1 MKPVFP
7 FCDII
12 YEKEG
17 DGYVNKQSSR
27 TKLFHLQK
35 HKGNII
41 VPGGA
46 IYEDELVYVGHVHWD
61 SEETYL
67 GYVMIDIKRHVPG
80 LAELTDE
87 EAKAFGLITSRVSK
101 ALKESE
107 GAEHIYTFVS
117 GNGVPHMHMHI
128 IPRYPNTPKEFW
140 SPSEIAN
147 GLAHHM
153 VTQRKSKTMRKNTR
167 VYGE

>member
-1 MKPVFP
+1 MKIRNTKPVFP

-17 DGYVNKQSSR
+17 DGYVNKQSNR

-35 HKGNII
+35 HIGNII

-80 LAELTDE
+80 LAE
-87 EAKAFGLITSRVSK
+87 
-101 ALKESE
+101 
-107 GAEHIYTFVS
+107 
-117 GNGVPHMHMHI
+117 
-128 IPRYPNTPKEFW
+128 PN
-140 SPSEIAN
+140 
-147 GLAHHM
+147 
-153 VTQRKSKTMRKNTR
+153 R
-167 VYGE
+167 

>member
-1 MKPVFP
+1 MKRKVMDMSTNNQIEQNCFI
-7 FCDII
+7 C
-12 YEKEG
+12 E
-17 DGYVNKQSSR
+17 
-27 TKLFHLQK
+27 K

-46 IYEDELVYVGHVHWD
+46 IYEDELVYVG
-61 SEETYL
+61 
-67 GYVMIDIKRHVPG
+67 HVPG

-140 SPSEIAN
+140 SPSEIAKWT
-147 GLAHHM
+147 GAPYGDAAKIKKLCERIREYM
-153 VTQRKSKTMRKNTR
+153 VSEYAYNK
-167 VYGE
+167 

>member
-1 MKPVFP
+1 MDMSINNPADKNCFI
-7 FCDII
+7 C
-12 YEKEG
+12 EKH
-17 DGYVNKQSSR
+17 N
-27 TKLFHLQK
+27 
-35 HKGNII
+35 GNIT

-46 IYEDELVYVGHVHWD
+46 IYEDDLIYVGHVHWEK
-61 SEETYL
+61 EETYL

-80 LAELTDE
+80 LAELTED

-128 IPRYPNTPKEFW
+128 IPRYPNTTKEFW
-140 SPSEIAN
+140 SPTEVANWTGAPYGNSNEI
-147 GLAHHM
+147 
-153 VTQRKSKTMRKNTR
+153 KKTMRKNTK
-167 VYGE
+167 VYGK

>member
-1 MKPVFP
+1 MKRMVMDMSTNNQVEQNCFI
-7 FCDII
+7 C
-12 YEKEG
+12 E
-17 DGYVNKQSSR
+17 
-27 TKLFHLQK
+27 K

-46 IYEDELVYVGHVHWD
+46 IYEDELVYVGHVYWD

-87 EAKAFGLITSRVSK
+87 EAKALGLITSRVSK

-107 GAEHIYTFVS
+107 GAEHIYT
-117 GNGVPHMHMHI
+117 
-128 IPRYPNTPKEFW
+128 
-140 SPSEIAN
+140 
-147 GLAHHM
+147 
-153 VTQRKSKTMRKNTR
+153 
-167 VYGE
+167 

>member
-1 MKPVFP
+1 MKIRNTKPVFL
-7 FCDII
+7 FVIL
-12 YEKEG
+12 YMKKEG
-17 DGYVNKQSSR
+17 DGYVNKQSNR

-35 HKGNII
+35 HIGNII

-101 ALKESE
+101 ALKERE

-140 SPSEIAN
+140 SPTEIAN

-153 VTQRKSKTMRKNTR
+153 VTKRK
-167 VYGE
+167 

>member
-1 MKPVFP
+1 MSTNNQVERKCFI
-7 FCDII
+7 C
-12 YEKEG
+12 E
-17 DGYVNKQSSR
+17 
-27 TKLFHLQK
+27 K
-35 HKGNII
+35 HKGNIT

-67 GYVMIDIKRHVPG
+67 GYVMIDIKRHIPG

-87 EAKAFGLITSRVSK
+87 EAKTFGLITSRVSK

-117 GNGVPHMHMHI
+117 G
-128 IPRYPNTPKEFW
+128 
-140 SPSEIAN
+140 
-147 GLAHHM
+147 
-153 VTQRKSKTMRKNTR
+153 
-167 VYGE
+167 

>member
-1 MKPVFP
+1 M
-7 FCDII
+7 
-12 YEKEG
+12 
-17 DGYVNKQSSR
+17 R
-27 TKLFHLQK
+27 K
-35 HKGNII
+35 HKGNIT

-46 IYEDELVYVGHVHWD
+46 IYEDELVYVGHVYWD

-107 GAEHIYTFVS
+107 GAEHIYTLFQEMVY
-117 GNGVPHMHMHI
+117 HI
-128 IPRYPNTPKEFW
+128 CICTSYRVMQ
-140 SPSEIAN
+140 I
-147 GLAHHM
+147 H
-153 VTQRKSKTMRKNTR
+153 QKSFGHRLK
-167 VYGE
+167 

>member
-1 MKPVFP
+1 MNMSTNDQV
-7 FCDII
+7 
-12 YEKEG
+12 
-17 DGYVNKQSSR
+17 
-27 TKLFHLQK
+27 KLNCFICEK

-101 ALKESE
+101 ALKASE

-128 IPRYPNTPKEFW
+128 IPRYENTPKEFW
-140 SPSEIAN
+140 SPTEVAKWN
-147 GLAHHM
+147 GAPYGDAE
-153 VTQRKSKTMRKNTR
+153 KSKTMRKITK

>member
-1 MKPVFP
+1 MDMPTNNQEEQNCFI
-7 FCDII
+7 C
-12 YEKEG
+12 E
-17 DGYVNKQSSR
+17 
-27 TKLFHLQK
+27 K
-35 HKGNII
+35 HKGNIT

-87 EAKAFGLITSRVSK
+87 EAKRFGLISSRVSK
-101 ALKESE
+101 ALKASE

-117 GNGVPHMHMHI
+117 GMVYHI
-128 IPRYPNTPKEFW
+128 CICTSYRVMQ
-140 SPSEIAN
+140 I
-147 GLAHHM
+147 H
-153 VTQRKSKTMRKNTR
+153 QKSFGHRLK
-167 VYGE
+167 

>member
-1 MKPVFP
+1 MDMSTNNQIEQNCFICK
-7 FCDII
+7 
-12 YEKEG
+12 
-17 DGYVNKQSSR
+17 
-27 TKLFHLQK
+27 K
-35 HKGNII
+35 HIGNII

-101 ALKESE
+101 ALKKAKVQSIFTLLFQEMVY
-107 GAEHIYTFVS
+107 HICICTLFRVIRIHQKS
-117 GNGVPHMHMHI
+117 FGHQ
-128 IPRYPNTPKEFW
+128 PR
-140 SPSEIAN
+140 
-147 GLAHHM
+147 
-153 VTQRKSKTMRKNTR
+153 
-167 VYGE
+167 